1 MTDMDAMNIDSAL
14 WTVDAEAMADA
25 PPPAMKTPMEYMSMQ
40 RPVWVTGGV
49 YRFFL
54 RNGHVLRVT
63 SFKTSERPGW
73 CHLAGVQ
80 IVHPSMASDLLLM
93 DINLDDVC
101 ASSVT
106 KFGTAVWA
114 KETD

>member
-1 MTDMDAMNIDSAL
+1 
-14 WTVDAEAMADA
+14 
-25 PPPAMKTPMEYMSMQ
+25 
-40 RPVWVTGGV
+40 
-49 YRFFL
+49 
-54 RNGHVLRVT
+54 
-63 SFKTSERPGW
+63 
-73 CHLAGVQ
+73 
-80 IVHPSMASDLLLM
+80 MASDLLLM